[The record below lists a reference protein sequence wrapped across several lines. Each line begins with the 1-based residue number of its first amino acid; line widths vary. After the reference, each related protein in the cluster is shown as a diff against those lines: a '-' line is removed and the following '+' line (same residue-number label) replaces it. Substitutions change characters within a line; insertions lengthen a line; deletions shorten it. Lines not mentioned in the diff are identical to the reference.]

1 MRACTGALLAL
12 TAACGP
18 MSPSDTLGD
27 ATSST
32 HGPSTTIVPTST
44 SEPATT
50 SGPTTTDAT
59 TIGTGVTTT
68 GDATSPST
76 DTTAGTA
83 LGGSSTGDPVGVQYR
98 ADFYIGQVN
107 RITVYRIDFDADQCA
122 SITFA
127 EGGSDP
133 NPPITL
139 PPNWQV
145 EYAQV
150 SQGVSFCLGGEPS
163 LEWESAESLMG
174 IADFNPTMPC
184 DIDVD
189 LTMSF
194 PQTKP
199 WVPAE
204 IHFDATDLP
213 IEGWC

>member
-1 MRACTGALLAL
+1 MRACTGTLLAL
-12 TAACGP
+12 ALACGP
-18 MSPSDTLGD
+18 TSPSDTLGTTGD
-27 ATSST
+27 TGATTSST
-32 HGPSTTIVPTST
+32 NDPSTTTAPTST
-44 SEPATT
+44 SEPVTT
-50 SGPTTTDAT
+50 SGPATTDAT
-59 TIGTGVTTT
+59 ST
-68 GDATSPST
+68 ST
-76 DTTAGTA
+76 DATAGTTVEE
-83 LGGSSTGDPVGVQYR
+83 SSTGEPVGVQYR

-145 EYAQV
+145 EYAQL

-163 LEWESAESLMG
+163 LEWESADSLMG
-174 IADFNPTMPC
+174 VADFNPVMPC
-184 DIDVD
+184 EIDVD
-189 LTMSF
+189 LTMGF

-204 IHFDATDLP
+204 IHFDATDSP